1 VSEKCGPKG
10 PSKYTP
16 EYIEEAAAKLNLF
29 TDNTTLP
36 IWADFCYNNG
46 IHRQLA
52 ADFCS
57 KNERFSDAFER
68 MMGKQEGGLI
78 RAGIS
83 GKGNSTFIAFI
94 MKNNHGY
101 KDKTEM
107 AHSGMDQFLEGL
119 VQRAAAKKKHNKE
132 KLSGPQK

>member
-1 VSEKCGPKG
+1 MPDKCGPKG

-16 EYIEEAAAKLNLF
+16 EFIEEAATKLKAYI
-29 TDNTTLP
+29 DATTLP
-36 IWADFCYNNG
+36 IWAEFCYNNS

-52 ADFCS
+52 SDFCS
-57 KNERFSDAFER
+57 KNERFSDAFEI
-68 MMGKQEGGLI
+68 MMSKQESQLMK
-78 RAGIS
+78 AGVT

-94 MKNNHGY
+94 LKNNHGY

-119 VQRAAAKKKHNKE
+119 VQRAAKNKKKKAALN
-132 KLSGPQK
+132 G